1 MAIFKISI
9 NQLIEASRSTENAKT
24 RIVKQ
29 QIVVNKVL
37 AFWYQLAKN
46 RIKKYFLNV
55 KDLKVLEDCI
65 TILNN
70 KVPKDLKEK
79 RNIVVS
85 IEALQK
91 VIGMHFNE
99 ILVDDYEVVEIG
111 ERNLEFEDI
120 SVGISP
126 DLVYRVTEDGIRK
139 VGALKF
145 RVSKTK
151 PFNLQ
156 QSKLI
161 ANLIKIFLTE
171 KIALEGEVVDE
182 KLCWAYDVFTDRLV
196 HADLEVNVSKSEIIT
211 LCKELKEIFKNLDV
225 N

>member
-1 MAIFKISI
+1 MIFKISI
-9 NQLIEASRSTENAKT
+9 NQLIEASKSTANAKV

-55 KDLKVLEDCI
+55 HDFKVLEDCI
-65 TILNN
+65 TILTNRI
-70 KVPKDLKEK
+70 PKDIKEK
-79 RNIVVS
+79 RNNIVS
-85 IEALQK
+85 IEALKK

-99 ILVDDYEVVEIG
+99 ILVDDYKVINLSVKG
-111 ERNLEFEDI
+111 LEFEEI
-120 SVGISP
+120 SVGINP
-126 DLVYRVTEDGIRK
+126 DLVYRIVEDGVRK

-161 ANLIKIFLTE
+161 ANLIKMFLIE
-171 KIALEGEVVDE
+171 KVVSEGEIVDE
-182 KLCWAYDVFTDRLV
+182 KLCWSYDVFTDRLV
-196 HADLEVNVSKSEIIT
+196 HADSDVYLSQIEVEN
-211 LCKELKEIFKNLDV
+211 LCKELKEIFNNIDSY
-225 N
+225 

>member
-9 NQLIEASRSTENAKT
+9 NQLIEASRSTENAKI

-55 KDLKVLEDCI
+55 QDIKVLEDCI
-65 TILNN
+65 AILNN

-85 IEALQK
+85 IEALRQ
-91 VIGMHFNE
+91 VVGMHFNE
-99 ILVDDYEVVEIG
+99 ILVDDYEVVEIA
-111 ERNLEFEDI
+111 EKNLEFEDI
-120 SVGISP
+120 SIGISP
-126 DLVYRVTEDGIRK
+126 DLVYRITEDGIKK
-139 VGALKF
+139 VGGLKF

-182 KLCWAYDVFTDRLV
+182 KLCWSHDVFTDRLV
-196 HADLEVNVSKSEIIT
+196 YADVDANISKAEIIS
-211 LCKELKEIFKNLDV
+211 LCRELKEIFKNLDH